1 VPEDHFQH
9 PVDQQHQQEVEEEGC
24 LQHFVDQEHQD
35 HQELQKDHFQ
45 HHVD

>member
-1 VPEDHFQH
+1 
-9 PVDQQHQQEVEEEGC
+9 VEEEGC